1 MHIVVCVK
9 AVPSSTEVK
18 MDPVTH
24 TIVRD
29 GRESVVNPFDAAALE
44 VALAIKDER
53 AATGEGCRV
62 SVLSMGIPATEALLR
77 DGIARGASDALLL
90 SDRAF
95 AGADTLATSYALSCG
110 IRELGSASMNDA
122 AASGASEQRAA
133 APGSAAPGTPEGGTA
148 APGSAAPGTPEG
160 GTAAPGS
167 AVPGAPEHG
176 EAAPGPS
183 LPDLILCGKMAVD
196 GDTAQIGP
204 ELAGLFDMPCVTD
217 VRELVAIERGRVTV
231 RHATDAGIELVEV
244 PLPAVLTVAKD
255 IAQPRMPSIAGVRA
269 AAGAPVAVLSAARVQ
284 ADPARSGLAGS
295 PTQVVRSFVPERS
308 DACEVLEGSVPEQ
321 AARIIALAEEAGL

>member
-122 AASGASEQRAA
+122 AASGASE
-133 APGSAAPGTPEGGTA
+133 
-148 APGSAAPGTPEG
+148 
-160 GTAAPGS
+160 
-167 AVPGAPEHG
+167 HG

-204 ELAGLFDMPCVTD
+204 ELAGLFGMPCVTD
-217 VRELVAIERGRVTV
+217 VRKLVAIERGRVTV

-308 DACEVLEGSVPEQ
+308 DACEVLEGSVPQQ

>member
-53 AATGEGCRV
+53 AAAGEGCRV

-110 IRELGSASMNDA
+110 IRELGSASKGDA

-133 APGSAAPGTPEGGTA
+133 APGSAAPGIPEGGTA
-148 APGSAAPGTPEG
+148 M
-160 GTAAPGS
+160 PGS

-176 EAAPGPS
+176 ESAPGVS

-217 VRELVAIERGRVTV
+217 VRELVAIGRGRVTV

-269 AAGAPVAVLSAARVQ
+269 AAGAPVAVLSAACVQ

-308 DACEVLEGSVPEQ
+308 DTCEVLEGSVPEQ

>member
-53 AATGEGCRV
+53 AVAGEGCRV

-110 IRELGSASMNDA
+110 IRELGSASISDA
-122 AASGASEQRAA
+122 AASGASER
-133 APGSAAPGTPEGGTA
+133 
-148 APGSAAPGTPEG
+148 
-160 GTAAPGS
+160 
-167 AVPGAPEHG
+167 G
-176 EAAPGPS
+176 ESAPGPS

-269 AAGAPVAVLSAARVQ
+269 AAGAPVAVLSAACVQ

-308 DACEVLEGSVPEQ
+308 DACEVLEGSVPQQ

>member
-53 AATGEGCRV
+53 AAAGEGCRV

-110 IRELGSASMNDA
+110 IRELGSAGMGDA
-122 AASGASEQRAA
+122 AAPGASEQRAA

-148 APGSAAPGTPEG
+148 M
-160 GTAAPGS
+160 PGS
-167 AVPGAPEHG
+167 AVSGAPEHG
-176 EAAPGPS
+176 EAAPRPLS
-183 LPDLILCGKMAVD
+183 SRPHPLRQD
-196 GDTAQIGP
+196 GGRWRHGTDR
-204 ELAGLFDMPCVTD
+204 AGTRRALRYALRHGCA
-217 VRELVAIERGRVTV
+217 RAGR
-231 RHATDAGIELVEV
+231 D
-244 PLPAVLTVAKD
+244 
-255 IAQPRMPSIAGVRA
+255 
-269 AAGAPVAVLSAARVQ
+269 
-284 ADPARSGLAGS
+284 
-295 PTQVVRSFVPERS
+295 
-308 DACEVLEGSVPEQ
+308 
-321 AARIIALAEEAGL
+321 

>member
-62 SVLSMGIPATEALLR
+62 SVLSMGIPATEVLLR

-110 IRELGSASMNDA
+110 IRELGSASISDA
-122 AASGASEQRAA
+122 AVSGASER
-133 APGSAAPGTPEGGTA
+133 
-148 APGSAAPGTPEG
+148 
-160 GTAAPGS
+160 
-167 AVPGAPEHG
+167 G
-176 EAAPGPS
+176 ESAPGPS

>member
-53 AATGEGCRV
+53 AAAGEGCRV

-122 AASGASEQRAA
+122 AASGASE
-133 APGSAAPGTPEGGTA
+133 
-148 APGSAAPGTPEG
+148 
-160 GTAAPGS
+160 
-167 AVPGAPEHG
+167 HG

-217 VRELVAIERGRVTV
+217 VRELAAIERGRVTV

-269 AAGAPVAVLSAARVQ
+269 AAGAPVAVLGAACVQ

-308 DACEVLEGSVPEQ
+308 DACEVLEGSVPQQ

>member
-1 MHIVVCVK
+1 
-9 AVPSSTEVK
+9 

-110 IRELGSASMNDA
+110 IRELGSASMSDA
-122 AASGASEQRAA
+122 VASGAS
-133 APGSAAPGTPEGGTA
+133 
-148 APGSAAPGTPEG
+148 
-160 GTAAPGS
+160 
-167 AVPGAPEHG
+167 EHG

-183 LPDLILCGKMAVD
+183 LPA
-196 GDTAQIGP
+196 
-204 ELAGLFDMPCVTD
+204 
-217 VRELVAIERGRVTV
+217 
-231 RHATDAGIELVEV
+231 
-244 PLPAVLTVAKD
+244 
-255 IAQPRMPSIAGVRA
+255 
-269 AAGAPVAVLSAARVQ
+269 
-284 ADPARSGLAGS
+284 
-295 PTQVVRSFVPERS
+295 
-308 DACEVLEGSVPEQ
+308 
-321 AARIIALAEEAGL
+321 

>member
-110 IRELGSASMNDA
+110 IHELGSASMSDA
-122 AASGASEQRAA
+122 VASGAS
-133 APGSAAPGTPEGGTA
+133 
-148 APGSAAPGTPEG
+148 
-160 GTAAPGS
+160 
-167 AVPGAPEHG
+167 EHG

-308 DACEVLEGSVPEQ
+308 DTCEVLEGSVPEQ

>member
-53 AATGEGCRV
+53 AAAGEGCRV

-110 IRELGSASMNDA
+110 IRELGSAGMGDA

-148 APGSAAPGTPEG
+148 MPGSSVSGT
-160 GTAAPGS
+160 S
-167 AVPGAPEHG
+167 EHG

-269 AAGAPVAVLSAARVQ
+269 AAGVPVAVLSAACVQ

-308 DACEVLEGSVPEQ
+308 DTCEVLEGSVPQQ

>member
-1 MHIVVCVK
+1 M
-9 AVPSSTEVK
+9 PGSSVSGTSE
-18 MDPVTH
+18 H
-24 TIVRD
+24 
-29 GRESVVNPFDAAALE
+29 GES
-44 VALAIKDER
+44 
-53 AATGEGCRV
+53 
-62 SVLSMGIPATEALLR
+62 
-77 DGIARGASDALLL
+77 
-90 SDRAF
+90 
-95 AGADTLATSYALSCG
+95 
-110 IRELGSASMNDA
+110 
-122 AASGASEQRAA
+122 
-133 APGSAAPGTPEGGTA
+133 APGS
-148 APGSAAPGTPEG
+148 
-160 GTAAPGS
+160 
-167 AVPGAPEHG
+167 
-176 EAAPGPS
+176 S

-269 AAGAPVAVLSAARVQ
+269 AAGAPVAVLSAMCAQ

-308 DACEVLEGSVPEQ
+308 DTCEVLEGSVPQQ

>member
-53 AATGEGCRV
+53 AAAGEGCRV

-110 IRELGSASMNDA
+110 IRELGSASMGDA

-133 APGSAAPGTPEGGTA
+133 APGSAAPGIPEGGTA
-148 APGSAAPGTPEG
+148 MPGSSVSGT
-160 GTAAPGS
+160 S
-167 AVPGAPEHG
+167 EHG
-176 EAAPGPS
+176 ESAPGPS

-269 AAGAPVAVLSAARVQ
+269 AAGVPVAVLSAACAQ

-308 DACEVLEGSVPEQ
+308 DTCEVLEGSVPQQ

>member
-53 AATGEGCRV
+53 AAAGEGCRV

-110 IRELGSASMNDA
+110 IRELGSASKGDA

-133 APGSAAPGTPEGGTA
+133 APGSAAPGIPEGGTA
-148 APGSAAPGTPEG
+148 M
-160 GTAAPGS
+160 PGS
-167 AVPGAPEHG
+167 AVPGASERG
-176 EAAPGPS
+176 ESAPGPS

-308 DACEVLEGSVPEQ
+308 DACEVLEGSVPQQ

>member
-53 AATGEGCRV
+53 TAAGEGCRV

-110 IRELGSASMNDA
+110 IRELGSASMGDA
-122 AASGASEQRAA
+122 AASGASEQRTASS
-133 APGSAAPGTPEGGTA
+133 GSAAPGTPEGGTA
-148 APGSAAPGTPEG
+148 MPGSSVSGT
-160 GTAAPGS
+160 S
-167 AVPGAPEHG
+167 EHG
-176 EAAPGPS
+176 ESAPGPS
-183 LPDLILCGKMAVD
+183 LPDLILCGKIAVD

-269 AAGAPVAVLSAARVQ
+269 AAGVPVAVLSAACVQ

-308 DACEVLEGSVPEQ
+308 DTCEVLEGSVPQQ

>member
-122 AASGASEQRAA
+122 AASGASE
-133 APGSAAPGTPEGGTA
+133 
-148 APGSAAPGTPEG
+148 
-160 GTAAPGS
+160 
-167 AVPGAPEHG
+167 HG
-176 EAAPGPS
+176 EATPGPS

-231 RHATDAGIELVEV
+231 RHATDAGIEFVEV

-308 DACEVLEGSVPEQ
+308 DTCEVLEGSVPQQ

>member
-53 AATGEGCRV
+53 AAAGEGCRV

-77 DGIARGASDALLL
+77 DSIARGASDALLL

-110 IRELGSASMNDA
+110 IRELGSASMGDA
-122 AASGASEQRAA
+122 AVSSVLVHRAA

-148 APGSAAPGTPEG
+148 MPGS
-160 GTAAPGS
+160 S
-167 AVPGAPEHG
+167 VSGAPERG
-176 EAAPGPS
+176 ESAPGPS

-269 AAGAPVAVLSAARVQ
+269 AAGVPVAVLSAACVQ

-308 DACEVLEGSVPEQ
+308 DTCEVLEGSVPQQ

>member
-110 IRELGSASMNDA
+110 IRELGSASMSDA
-122 AASGASEQRAA
+122 VASGAS
-133 APGSAAPGTPEGGTA
+133 
-148 APGSAAPGTPEG
+148 
-160 GTAAPGS
+160 
-167 AVPGAPEHG
+167 EHG
-176 EAAPGPS
+176 EAAPVPS

-269 AAGAPVAVLSAARVQ
+269 AAGAPVGVLSAACVQ

-308 DACEVLEGSVPEQ
+308 DTCEVLEGSVPQQ

>member
-53 AATGEGCRV
+53 AAAGEGCRV
-62 SVLSMGIPATEALLR
+62 SVLSMGIPATGALLR

-110 IRELGSASMNDA
+110 IRELGSAGMGDA

-148 APGSAAPGTPEG
+148 MPGSSVSGTSEDG
-160 GTAAPGS
+160 ES
-167 AVPGAPEHG
+167 AL
-176 EAAPGPS
+176 GPS

-269 AAGAPVAVLSAARVQ
+269 AAGVPVAVLSAACVQ

-295 PTQVVRSFVPERS
+295 PTQVVRSFVPGRS
-308 DACEVLEGSVPEQ
+308 DTCEVLEGSVPQQ

>member
-53 AATGEGCRV
+53 AVAGEGCRV

-110 IRELGSASMNDA
+110 IRELGSASISDA
-122 AASGASEQRAA
+122 
-133 APGSAAPGTPEGGTA
+133 
-148 APGSAAPGTPEG
+148 
-160 GTAAPGS
+160 
-167 AVPGAPEHG
+167 AVPGASEHG

-217 VRELVAIERGRVTV
+217 VRELVATERGRVTV

-269 AAGAPVAVLSAARVQ
+269 AAGVPVAVLSAACVQ

-295 PTQVVRSFVPERS
+295 PTQVVRSFVPGRS
-308 DACEVLEGSVPEQ
+308 DTCEVLEGSVPQQ

>member
-53 AATGEGCRV
+53 AAAGEGCRV

-110 IRELGSASMNDA
+110 IRELGSASKGDA

-133 APGSAAPGTPEGGTA
+133 APGSSAPGIPEGGTA
-148 APGSAAPGTPEG
+148 M
-160 GTAAPGS
+160 PGS

-176 EAAPGPS
+176 ESAPGVS

-269 AAGAPVAVLSAARVQ
+269 AAGAPVAVLSAACVQ

-308 DACEVLEGSVPEQ
+308 DTCEVLEGSVPEQ

>member
-53 AATGEGCRV
+53 AAAGEGCRV

-110 IRELGSASMNDA
+110 IRELGSASMGDA

-148 APGSAAPGTPEG
+148 MPGSSVSGT
-160 GTAAPGS
+160 S
-167 AVPGAPEHG
+167 EHG
-176 EAAPGPS
+176 ESAPGPS

-269 AAGAPVAVLSAARVQ
+269 AAGVPVAVLSAACVQ

-308 DACEVLEGSVPEQ
+308 DTCEVLEGSVPQQ

>member
-53 AATGEGCRV
+53 AAAGEGCRV

-110 IRELGSASMNDA
+110 IRELGSAGMGDA
-122 AASGASEQRAA
+122 AAPGASEQRAA

-148 APGSAAPGTPEG
+148 M
-160 GTAAPGS
+160 PGS
-167 AVPGAPEHG
+167 AVSGAPEHG

-269 AAGAPVAVLSAARVQ
+269 AAGVPVAVLSAACVQ
-284 ADPARSGLAGS
+284 ADPAQSGLAGS

-308 DACEVLEGSVPEQ
+308 DTCEVLEGSVPQQ